1 MIRFRYGWTWLLLL
15 SATWSVPAAAQI
27 AVSVTAQNDLR
38 YRARSLSE
46 GDPVVSATLSYDDS
60 SGIYGGASATLRLG
74 GSEKDGPGLL
84 GQQLFGGYASRLSPQ
99 TSIDTGVNFYRY
111 TALYSGQARTDYA
124 EIYAG
129 ITHDNAALYISYTPD
144 YFGNSLPVVH
154 VSASYTRT
162 IAADWS
168 VSANAGLLL
177 QTSGPARLEGRSV
190 RYDASLGISRSFGRL
205 TLSADATLGG
215 PDDAYYAGSW
225 RGNSAL
231 VISARRS
238 F

>member
-15 SATWSVPAAAQI
+15 TAGWSAPAAAQI
-27 AVSVTAQNDLR
+27 AVSVAAQNDLR

-46 GDPVVSATLSYDDS
+46 GDPVVSATLSYEDS
-60 SGIYGGASATLRLG
+60 SGVYGGAGATLRLG
-74 GSEKDGPGLL
+74 DGEDGPGLL
-84 GQQLFGGYASRLSPQ
+84 GQQLFGGYAYRLSPK

-111 TALYSGQARTDYA
+111 TALYSGQVRTDYA

-129 ITHDNAALYISYTPD
+129 VTHDNAALYISYTPD

-154 VSASYTRT
+154 VSASYART
-162 IAADWS
+162 IATDWT
-168 VSANAGLLL
+168 VSANAGVLL
-177 QTSGPARLEGRSV
+177 QTSGPARLEGRSI
-190 RYDASLGISRSFGRL
+190 RYDASIGISRSFGRL

-215 PDDAYYAGSW
+215 PDDAYYAGPW

-231 VISARRS
+231 VLSARRS